1 MNEKVIIDRWTGEK
15 LAPGNPEACAGN
27 VERGGHCCD
36 ECDYFL
42 KCFPEFADVGLVW
55 EEIGKVF
62 DPADVIPE

>member
-1 MNEKVIIDRWTGEK
+1 MKDKVIIDRWTGEQ
-15 LAPGNPEACAGN
+15 LHPGEPELCQGN

-42 KCFPEFADVGLVW
+42 QCFPECADVGLVW